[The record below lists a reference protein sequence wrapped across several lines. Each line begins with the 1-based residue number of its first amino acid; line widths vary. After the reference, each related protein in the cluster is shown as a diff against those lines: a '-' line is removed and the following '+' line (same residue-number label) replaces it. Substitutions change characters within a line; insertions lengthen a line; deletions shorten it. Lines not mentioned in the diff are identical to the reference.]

1 MLARMVRGAAHDTL
15 TSMVA
20 SQTSP
25 VASSPVVCAPAVA
38 DAIAAGR
45 PVVALESTIIAHGLP
60 RPANLEAARGFEQ
73 LLRDQQVTPATV
85 AVLDGRVRIGLT
97 DDELERVA
105 CSDIVKA
112 SVRDLPVLLGTGRSG
127 ATTVSATAF
136 LASRAGLRV
145 FATGGLGGVHRFASS
160 TFDESADLVTLAS
173 TPLTVVC
180 AGVKSILDIAATLE
194 RLETLGI
201 TVLGY
206 RTARFPAF
214 WLRDSGHDLDWQVD
228 SAAEVADVM
237 AAADGLGR
245 REAIVVANPLAADA
259 ELDRALHDDALAGAL
274 ADADARGLRG
284 KQVSPFL
291 LAAMVE
297 ATSGRSLEVNLALVR
312 SNVAL
317 AGEVALAWA
326 AHDGAGSSPPRK
338 VAQ

>member
-145 FATGGLGGVHRFASS
+145 FATGGLGGVHRFATS
-160 TFDESADLVTLAS
+160 TFDESADLVTLAG

-206 RTARFPAF
+206 RTAR
-214 WLRDSGHDLDWQVD
+214 LDN
-228 SAAEVADVM
+228 AAEVADVM

>member
-1 MLARMVRGAAHDTL
+1 MVLGAARDTL
-15 TSMVA
+15 TSMVR
-20 SQTSP
+20 SDTSP
-25 VASSPVVCAPAVA
+25 LMSSPVTYAPAVA
-38 DAIAAGR
+38 DAVAAGR

-60 RPANLEAARGFEQ
+60 RQVNLEAARGFEQ
-73 LLRDQQVTPATV
+73 QLRDQQVTPATV
-85 AVLDGRVRIGLT
+85 AVLDGTVRIGLT

-105 CSDIVKA
+105 RDDIVKA
-112 SVRDLPVLLGTGRSG
+112 NVRDLPVLLGTGRSG

-136 LASRAGLRV
+136 LAARAGLRV

-160 TFDESADLVTLAS
+160 TFDESADLHTLAA
-173 TPLTVVC
+173 TPLTVIS
-180 AGVKSILDIAATLE
+180 AGVKSILDVAATLE

-237 AAADGLGR
+237 AAADGLGS
-245 REAIVVANPLAADA
+245 REAIVLANPVAADA
-259 ELDRALHDDALAGAL
+259 ELDRTLHDDALAGAL
-274 ADADARGLRG
+274 AAADLRGLRG

-297 ATSGRSLEVNLALVR
+297 ATSGRSVEVNLALVR

-326 AHDGAGSSPPRK
+326 AHASASRRRR
-338 VAQ
+338 VAP